1 MIEHNQKVVAKFVPE
16 YRDEMRRLQTDG
28 SLCKPGWY
36 IMNLCNGKTIMAK
49 EPGNDTGVFARRQD
63 VLVAIHALAE
73 RGIVTHEQVLALSYD
88 EFREI
93 CYGALAW

>member
-1 MIEHNQKVVAKFVPE
+1 MKNSEVVISVDRFVPE
-16 YRDEMRRLQTDG
+16 YLDDMRRLTDG

-36 IMNLCNGKTIMAK
+36 ITNLCNDKTIMSK
-49 EPGNDTGVFARRQD
+49 EPGNETGVFARRQD
-63 VLVAIHALAE
+63 VLIAIRALAE
-73 RGIVTHEQVLALSYD
+73 HGIVTHQQLLALSYD